1 MNAICSRDELTVND
15 DHVPSAMIGTRSG
28 QPRRFPGHTTCTPG
42 DRSRPSGHV
51 SSPAAYESLTP
62 RYASVLIDS
71 MNDDWMTGLRDRARR
86 HAALGDVG
94 RLAVVEEL
102 LRGDSSP
109 SRLGMALGMGSN
121 LLAHHLQVLERA
133 GLIRRVRS
141 QADRRRSYLTL
152 VHDALEGLTPTAVTA
167 AARVLFVCTENAARS
182 QLAAAIWSDRS
193 EVPVTSAGTHPAA
206 RVHPGAVDAARAPR
220 SDHDRSRACSAGR
233 RQDERRPGCH
243 GVRSGSRGAAHGRGS
258 AALVGPGPGPR
269 RHR

>member
-1 MNAICSRDELTVND
+1 
-15 DHVPSAMIGTRSG
+15 MI
-28 QPRRFPGHTTCTPG
+28 
-42 DRSRPSGHV
+42 
-51 SSPAAYESLTP
+51 
-62 RYASVLIDS
+62 
-71 MNDDWMTGLRDRARR
+71 DDWMTGLRARARR

-109 SRLGMALGMGSN
+109 SRLGIALGMGSN
-121 LLAHHLQVLERA
+121 LLAHHLQVLERG

-152 VHDALEGLTPTAVTA
+152 VHDALEGLAPTAVTA

-206 RVHPGAVDAARAPR
+206 RVHPGAVDAAERHGLIMIARAPAR
-220 SDHDRSRACSAGR
+220 LADVQTSGDLVVTVCDR
-233 RQDERRPGCH
+233 
-243 GVRSGSRGAAHGRGS
+243 AHEE
-258 AALVGPGPGPR
+258 LPTDVDR
-269 RHR
+269 RHWSVQDPVPDATAEAFDTAVVDLTARITRLADQVISA